1 MWYTLWVKKLQLAP
15 SKRTQEREVYMSTH
29 KPKLIEEFV
38 QQIQEALE
46 QIPQIKEALE
56 EKPDRDDVENWT
68 SDLEYKM
75 EEVHEDVRDL
85 QNEVAEVKYQVDDLR
100 SEDR

>member
-1 MWYTLWVKKLQLAP
+1 M
-15 SKRTQEREVYMSTH
+15 RMQEREVYMSTH

-56 EKPDRDDVENWT
+56 EKPDRDDVEIWS
-68 SDLEYKM
+68 SDLEFKM
-75 EEVHEDVRDL
+75 GEVHEDVRDL

>member
-1 MWYTLWVKKLQLAP
+1 
-15 SKRTQEREVYMSTH
+15 MSTH

-46 QIPQIKEALE
+46 QIPQIQVALE
-56 EKPDRDDVENWT
+56 EKPDRNDVENWT
-68 SDLEYKM
+68 SDLEFKM
-75 EEVHEDVRDL
+75 EEVHQDVRDL
-85 QNEVAEVKYQVDDLR
+85 QDEVAEVKYQVDDLR

>member
-1 MWYTLWVKKLQLAP
+1 MG
-15 SKRTQEREVYMSTH
+15 TQEREVYMSTH

-38 QQIQEALE
+38 QQIQEALK
-46 QIPQIKEALE
+46 QIPQIQVALE
-56 EKPDRDDVENWT
+56 EKPDRDDVERWT
-68 SDLEYKM
+68 SDLEFKM

-85 QNEVAEVKYQVDDLR
+85 QGELAEVSAQVDDLY